1 MKEEGRRREEGGRGR
16 GKREEAGEVGEKKEG
31 GRREGEAGSNFF
43 FYKTHISRF
52 SQQQLGIG
60 IGLQK
65 WNQSMPT

>member
-43 FYKTHISRF
+43 FTK
-52 SQQQLGIG
+52 
-60 IGLQK
+60 
-65 WNQSMPT
+65 PTYLDSASNSLELE